1 MVLQTGFLIVATRLQ
16 EAAMSHS
23 DIHSRLRDAISGHP
37 KNKDRWASLVDVF
50 GDDKSGDAVYSSGEG
65 LKKASYTMGT
75 ANGKTTCDVDCDNAV
90 DVMPRTSYEEQPDEQ
105 DMYASMESAK
115 LYQPGTAKLCERFIS
130 KSERDAAD
138 SGSFAGKGKS
148 YPILSP
154 GDVSAAVHA
163 MGRAGSDN
171 YDAGT
176 LKRNIIRIAKAKGWS
191 SSLPKAWQD
200 GEDTKEA
207 AAIVKAGELRLF
219 ESASTIDTI
228 VIREAKADYEIKL
241 IAPGKGS
248 TAFYPKE
255 VLQRDG
261 PQVFKAGTH
270 VYLNHATAAEE
281 AQRPEGD
288 VKNLAGVLTGAAY
301 WSESHAKGPGLY
313 GRMKVFQDH
322 AQLVEE
328 KAPHVGMSIRASGT
342 GSGKLIDGKPELA
355 SLTHA
360 ESVDVVTRAGA
371 GGMILTESAVI
382 RPQEGELT
390 AQEIQRIVESATAP
404 LRERLIRA
412 DAKEAAAALLQ
423 GVTLPQ
429 AAKDRIIMRAVESAP
444 VTSGILDSTKL
455 GEIVAREAKS
465 EGEYIAALVGSGRVV
480 GMGVAPVQIDAKE
493 AERRAAADKTANEEA
508 IAVFE
513 SLGMPKEA
521 AKIAAQGRAA

>member
-1 MVLQTGFLIVATRLQ
+1 MILQTGFLIVATRLQ

-23 DIHSRLRDAISGHP
+23 DVHARLRDAITSHP

-50 GDDKSGDAVYSSGEG
+50 GDDKSGDAVYSSGDG
-65 LKKASYTMGT
+65 LKKASYTMG
-75 ANGKTTCDVDCDNAV
+75 ASNGKTTCDVDCDNAT
-90 DVMPRTSYEEQPDEQ
+90 DVMPRTSYEEQPDDQ

-115 LYQPGTAKLCERFIS
+115 LYQPGTARLCERFIP

-148 YPILSP
+148 FPILSP

-163 MGRAGSDN
+163 MGRAGADN

-176 LKRNIIRIAKAKGWS
+176 LKRNIIRIAKAKGWT

-200 GEDTKEA
+200 GGDEKDSKESA
-207 AAIVKAGELRLF
+207 AVTSGALKLF
-219 ESASTIDTI
+219 ESANTTEVI

-301 WSESHAKGPGLY
+301 WQESHTKGPGLY

-322 AQLVEE
+322 AQMVEE
-328 KAPHVGMSIRASGT
+328 KAAHVGMSIRASGT
-342 GSGKLIDGKPELA
+342 GTGRLIDGKPELA
-355 SLTHA
+355 SLTNA

-371 GGMILTESAVI
+371 GGMILTESA
-382 RPQEGELT
+382 RTQEGELN

-404 LRERLIRA
+404 LRERLIRT
-412 DAKEAAAALLQ
+412 DAREAAAALLQ
-423 GVTLPQ
+423 GVTLPEP
-429 AAKDRIIMRAVESAP
+429 AKLKIIEVAVREAP
-444 VTSGILDSTKL
+444 VTGGVLDQTKL

-465 EGEYIAALVGSGRVV
+465 MGEFLASVMGSGRVT
-480 GMGVAPVQIDAKE
+480 GMGIAPVQIDAKE
-493 AERRAAADKTANEEA
+493 AERRELAQKREDEQTLS
-508 IAVFE
+508 VFE
-513 SLGMPKEA
+513 SLIGGTA
-521 AKIAAQGRAA
+521 AKFAAQGRAN